1 MSKIEK
7 AYKIILEMSLIF
19 TSVMILGLLTI
30 EPNFHFYLVA
40 RSLCCS

>member
-19 TSVMILGLLTI
+19 TSVMIFGSVNYWT
-30 EPNFHFYLVA
+30 
-40 RSLCCS
+40 